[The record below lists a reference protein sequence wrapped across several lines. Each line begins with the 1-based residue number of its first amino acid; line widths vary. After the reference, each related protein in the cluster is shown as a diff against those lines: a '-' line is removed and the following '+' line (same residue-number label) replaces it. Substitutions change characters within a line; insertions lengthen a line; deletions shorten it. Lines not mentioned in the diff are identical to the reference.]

1 MRLSTVLIAVAIALL
16 SVSNCAAAE
25 DIPAVKWK
33 HLSTV
38 NGDLEVPNAGSQ
50 QTAALVADVDKDG
63 INDFLIAERTKT
75 PSVVWYRKVKKGWK
89 KYTVETEPLHIEA
102 GSACLDIDGDG
113 DIDVVFGGDSESNCV
128 WWWENPYP
136 DFDPGKAWK
145 RREIKNYGA
154 NKHHDQLFGDFDGD
168 GRDELV
174 FWNQGGRKLYLAE
187 IPENPRQ
194 SQPWDCHAIYSWS
207 GDSEMLQRQTR
218 PYPGF
223 KSVNEHEGLTKA
235 DIDGDGVLDIVGG
248 GRWFKHTGG
257 YNYIE
262 NIIDAGYEFTR
273 AAAGQLVKGG
283 RPEVVLAVGDGWAPM
298 VMYEWKEKKDKWRK
312 GTGTWV
318 PKILIDEID
327 CGHSLAIVDFDRD
340 GNLDIWVAEMRLG
353 GKNRDAKNMILSG
366 DGKGNFRTLMV
377 SQGIANHESKI
388 ADLDGDGDLDIL
400 GKPYGWQT
408 PRLDIWIN
416 EAAQ

>member
-1 MRLSTVLIAVAIALL
+1 MRLSVNFIVVSLITL
-16 SVSNCAAAE
+16 SASNYAAAG

-38 NGDLEVPNAGSQ
+38 SGDLEIPNTGSQ
-50 QTAALVADVDKDG
+50 QTEALVVDVDKDG
-63 INDFLIAERTKT
+63 INDFLIAERTKA
-75 PSVVWYRKVKKGWK
+75 PSVVWYRKVKKGWE

-113 DIDVVFGGDSESNCV
+113 DTDVVFGGDSESNCV

-136 DFDPGKAWK
+136 DFDPDKAWK
-145 RREIKNYGA
+145 RRAIKNFGA
-154 NKHHDQLFGDFDGD
+154 NKHHDQMFGDFDGD

-174 FWNQGGRKLYLAE
+174 FWNQGGRRLYLAE

-194 SQPWDCHAIYSWS
+194 TQPWDCHVIYSWS
-207 GDSEMLQRQTR
+207 GDSEMLQRHTR

-223 KSVNEHEGLTKA
+223 KSINEHEGLTKI
-235 DIDGDGVLDIVGG
+235 DIDGDGVVDIVGG
-248 GRWFKHTGG
+248 GRWFKHLGG

-262 NIIDAGYEFTR
+262 NIIDGGYEFTR
-273 AAAGQLVKGG
+273 AAAGQLIKGG
-283 RPEVVLAVGDGWAPM
+283 RAEVVLAVGDGWAPM
-298 VMYEWKEKKDKWRK
+298 VMYEWKEPKDKWHK
-312 GTGTWV
+312 GTGTWA
-318 PKILIDEID
+318 PKILVDEID
-327 CGHSLAIVDFDRD
+327 CGHSLAIVDFDGD
-340 GNLDIWVAEMRLG
+340 GNLDIWVAEMRMG
-353 GKNRDAKNMILSG
+353 GKNRDAKNMILLG
-366 DGKGNFRTLMV
+366 DGEGNFKTLMV

-400 GKPYGWQT
+400 GKPYGWRT

-416 EAAQ
+416 EGVK